1 MTLKTI
7 LSSAK
12 SFFIGFTKTGL
23 IEIILQLQ
31 KDFKALEK
39 ENIQLKE
46 KLQKNKI
53 DEVSKQTNK
62 PSSKKADW
70 EKDIKNKPSQQKK
83 RKRKRFARKGSGNQ
97 AKTRKAN
104 KFEYSTVDIC
114 GNCGK
119 NLQNK
124 KALLSINE
132 HIVEDIP
139 NPIEQTDIIKI
150 IKEKK
155 YCTCQHVTTAKSVSV
170 LPQSDIGINITI
182 LICYLWIALC
192 LPFTKIKDYLSSFY
206 HFKISTS
213 GLSKHIMIITEA
225 MKPVYEE
232 IHDNIKNDPVLFAD
246 ETGWRVKGKNWWLW
260 VFGTTKSAYFVVDQS
275 RGSDVVRRVL
285 GEIFLGVLVVDGW
298 SAYLSLTCEKQTCMA
313 HIFRKIRKLRDAF
326 PELSSVHKF
335 YIKLR
340 RIIRDGEKLQQQRD
354 EINDIVFQRRLLKLH
369 NRLENLVQWK
379 NPNTILLDII
389 QKVKRQQPRILTFI
403 EHPNV
408 PSDNNYAERLIRI
421 GVLKRKISGGSMS
434 AKGANSYAI
443 LLSIY
448 TTCRLRKISFRKY
461 MKQSLT
467 CFIKTGQPMLLKE
480 YETLMRSRC
489 NLEVAA

>member
-1 MTLKTI
+1 L
-7 LSSAK
+7 
-12 SFFIGFTKTGL
+12 
-23 IEIILQLQ
+23 
-31 KDFKALEK
+31 
-39 ENIQLKE
+39 
-46 KLQKNKI
+46 
-53 DEVSKQTNK
+53 
-62 PSSKKADW
+62 
-70 EKDIKNKPSQQKK
+70 
-83 RKRKRFARKGSGNQ
+83 
-97 AKTRKAN
+97 
-104 KFEYSTVDIC
+104 
-114 GNCGK
+114 
-119 NLQNK
+119 
-124 KALLSINE
+124 
-132 HIVEDIP
+132 
-139 NPIEQTDIIKI
+139 
-150 IKEKK
+150 
-155 YCTCQHVTTAKSVSV
+155 
-170 LPQSDIGINITI
+170 GI
-182 LICYLWIALC
+182 A
-192 LPFTKIKDYLSSFY
+192 
-206 HFKISTS
+206 
-213 GLSKHIMIITEA
+213 
-225 MKPVYEE
+225 
-232 IHDNIKNDPVLFAD
+232 
-246 ETGWRVKGKNWWLW
+246 
-260 VFGTTKSAYFVVDQS
+260 
-275 RGSDVVRRVL
+275 
-285 GEIFLGVLVVDGW
+285 GVLVVDGW

-480 YETLMRSRC
+480 YETLMRSLC